1 MTPERMNEIFKDL
14 QELREFIQTG
24 GVQKMTIKLARQNGH
39 TTRALKF
46 IQQVEM
52 LTLALNQ
59 EEVCFNCAHLDN
71 KRVCN
76 DCILGYHTN
85 CFEPLK
91 TKCDCCGAFGI
102 VGSALIRHTNK
113 DGKHEI
119 LCFHCHQKEHAKG
132 GFLK

>member
-24 GVQKMTIKLARQNGH
+24 GVKNLTMKVARQNGQ
-39 TTRALKF
+39 TSRALKF
-46 IQQVEM
+46 FQELEM
-52 LTLALNQ
+52 LTLAIKQ

-91 TKCDCCGAFGI
+91 APCECCGTFGI
-102 VGSALIRHTNK
+102 VGSGLIRHTNK
-113 DGKHEI
+113 HGKHEI
-119 LCFHCHQKEHAKG
+119 LCLSCHQKEHAKG
-132 GFLK
+132 CFK